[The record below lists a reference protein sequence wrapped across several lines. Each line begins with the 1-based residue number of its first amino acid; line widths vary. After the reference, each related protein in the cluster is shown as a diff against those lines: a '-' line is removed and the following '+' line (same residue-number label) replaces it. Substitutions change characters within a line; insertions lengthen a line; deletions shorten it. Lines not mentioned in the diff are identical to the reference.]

1 MVTLTPVDSFP
12 SDASPSG
19 PKLTPVDS
27 FPDEER
33 HAGMSHTAPAHT
45 GPQGPVEWAQDQM
58 LRFGSAAARG
68 VAPMTVGAVAGT
80 ALGGLE
86 MAPVGAAAMGLTQ
99 LAVPVYNA
107 VADKFGWPKSAT
119 PQEMTDKVLDLVGIK
134 KPENVAERI
143 VEAGSGGFASAR
155 GMASAANEIS
165 GLASAKDLG
174 RVNERTRRWLPPAPV
189 IAQEWS
195 GFNKPPVAP
204 ILTSPTG
211 KAVLA
216 RMAERPGLQ
225 GVSGA
230 AGGGIGQIA
239 AELGAGPTAQTLASM
254 IGASLPYLPALAA
267 SGIGVPNP
275 KPAATAA
282 IKSGYVLPP
291 AEIGEGTS
299 KPDLLSRTLSGVAGK
314 IKLWQWASTENQVN
328 TNKLAAKD
336 IGLPEETHLT
346 EQAFEQA
353 RAPAAAVYREVE
365 QAVPEVD
372 LSTTEYRSAAS
383 NVGKKGGLV
392 EKHFKDASENPD
404 IKAVRDDLLTWEG
417 EARGHHPTVA
427 VKDKIASLRADADRN
442 LRAAGNPDA
451 HRVGLAQLDAA
462 NVLEDA
468 MERSVENAPQYFQ
481 TKLNQAIA
489 KRAEVTKDLDYYSRS
504 ADNTLGTD
512 RSRYMANLRQ
522 KVAEANESV
531 KTAQDDL
538 DAANLK
544 GDYYKL
550 LPKRFKDAR
559 KLFAKIYTVEEA
571 TNRTTG
577 DVSAR
582 GLARVYNKGAPFT
595 DGLKT
600 IADTAN
606 IAPKSM
612 QMPSMFG
619 HAEDWS
625 ALDFYGT
632 TIAAMHGNVPAAAGI
647 AARPYVRGMV
657 LSPSYQQRLIDPLPG
672 PVPVPMVTAP
682 PSGSVETPR
691 EQRRKAKETA
701 FELGVGP

>member
-27 FPDEER
+27 FPDEDR

-68 VAPMTVGAVAGT
+68 VAPMTAGAVAGT

-174 RVNERTRRWLPPAPV
+174 RV
-189 IAQEWS
+189 
-195 GFNKPPVAP
+195 P

-299 KPDLLSRTLSGVAGK
+299 KPDLLSRTLSGEGGK
-314 IKLWQWASTENQVN
+314 IKLWQWAS
-328 TNKLAAKD
+328 
-336 IGLPEETHLT
+336 
-346 EQAFEQA
+346 
-353 RAPAAAVYREVE
+353 
-365 QAVPEVD
+365 
-372 LSTTEYRSAAS
+372 RS
-383 NVGKKGGLV
+383 
-392 EKHFKDASENPD
+392 
-404 IKAVRDDLLTWEG
+404 
-417 EARGHHPTVA
+417 
-427 VKDKIASLRADADRN
+427 
-442 LRAAGNPDA
+442 
-451 HRVGLAQLDAA
+451 
-462 NVLEDA
+462 
-468 MERSVENAPQYFQ
+468 
-481 TKLNQAIA
+481 
-489 KRAEVTKDLDYYSRS
+489 
-504 ADNTLGTD
+504 
-512 RSRYMANLRQ
+512 
-522 KVAEANESV
+522 
-531 KTAQDDL
+531 
-538 DAANLK
+538 
-544 GDYYKL
+544 
-550 LPKRFKDAR
+550 
-559 KLFAKIYTVEEA
+559 
-571 TNRTTG
+571 
-577 DVSAR
+577 
-582 GLARVYNKGAPFT
+582 
-595 DGLKT
+595 
-600 IADTAN
+600 
-606 IAPKSM
+606 
-612 QMPSMFG
+612 
-619 HAEDWS
+619 
-625 ALDFYGT
+625 
-632 TIAAMHGNVPAAAGI
+632 
-647 AARPYVRGMV
+647 
-657 LSPSYQQRLIDPLPG
+657 G
-672 PVPVPMVTAP
+672 PVYDGIPF
-682 PSGSVETPR
+682 SRIQCR
-691 EQRRKAKETA
+691 EKGRTCRKA
-701 FELGVGP
+701 FQGCF